1 MEEKIDELDRKHD
14 ETSPNITEKLKED
27 VSFDYEIVSNLEAE
41 TERLKVI
48 FLQMYST
55 TKETQMDQTCST
67 KCFQFISPIDLMN
80 ETTS

>member
-41 TERLKVI
+41 NERLKVI

-80 ETTS
+80 GTTS